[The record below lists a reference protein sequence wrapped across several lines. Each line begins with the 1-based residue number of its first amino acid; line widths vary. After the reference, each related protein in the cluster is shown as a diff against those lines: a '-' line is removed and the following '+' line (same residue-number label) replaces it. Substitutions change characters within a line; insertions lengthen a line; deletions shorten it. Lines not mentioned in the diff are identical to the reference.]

1 MKKKGLLGLIGAL
14 ALLALILYTS
24 GFFTPGK
31 IKPGSVVVETPSK
44 FQPMQ
49 TAEAEIRNIPET
61 YEAVGTIRPRTET
74 RIEAQ
79 VTGKVRKV
87 LVKAGDAVTRGAT
100 LVTLEDREFATR
112 LERAEQGL
120 RSAKAAR
127 EEARQ
132 EVAAAEAAYMKAE
145 LQYKRIDKLFQ
156 DNVVSSR
163 ELEQARAEFLQ
174 AQAKMNQSEDGLE
187 RAVAGVH
194 QAQKLVEEAQI
205 TKNYTVIKAPD
216 DGEVVKR
223 LIEPGDLALPGKP
236 LLILQ
241 TARAFRL
248 EAYVREGLISRVRHG
263 EELYVSIDSL
273 GKEVKGMVEEVIP
286 SADPKTRTFL
296 VKVGLPE
303 VMGAYPGM
311 FCRLLVP
318 SGERSA
324 VLIPADA
331 VMRVGQLETVK
342 VRTGDTWQ
350 TVYINTG
357 QTLDGLVEVLSGLE
371 GNETVALSGYRNG

>member
-1 MKKKGLLGLIGAL
+1 MGLIGAL
-14 ALLALILYTS
+14 ALLALILYS
-24 GFFTPGK
+24 IGFFTRGK
-31 IKPGSVVVETPSK
+31 IKPGSVVVETPSN
-44 FQPMQ
+44 FQPVQ
-49 TAEAEIRNIPET
+49 TAEAEIKNITET
-61 YEAVGTIRPRTET
+61 YEAVGSIRPRTET

-248 EAYVREGLISRVRHG
+248 EAYVREGLISRVRPG

-331 VMRVGQLETVK
+331 VIRVGQLETVK

-350 TVYINTG
+350 TVYIKTG

-371 GNETVALSGYRNG
+371 GNETVALSGYRDG

>member
-112 LERAEQGL
+112 LERAEHGL

-248 EAYVREGLISRVRHG
+248 EAYVREGLISRVRPG

-331 VMRVGQLETVK
+331 VIRVGQLETVK

-350 TVYINTG
+350 TVYIKTG

>member
-87 LVKAGDAVTRGAT
+87 LVKAGDAITRGAT

-112 LERAEQGL
+112 LERAEHGL

-248 EAYVREGLISRVRHG
+248 EAYVREGLISRVRPG

-350 TVYINTG
+350 TVYIKTG

-371 GNETVALSGYRNG
+371 GNETVALSGYRDG

>member
-14 ALLALILYTS
+14 ALLALILYSS
-24 GFFTPGK
+24 GFFTTGK
-31 IKPGSVVVETPSK
+31 IKPESIVVEAPTT
-44 FQPMQ
+44 FQPVQ
-49 TAEAEIRNIPET
+49 AVEAAIRNVTET
-61 YEAVGTIRPRTET
+61 YEAVGSIRPRTET

-79 VTGKVRKV
+79 VTGKVLKV
-87 LVKAGDAVTRGAT
+87 LVKAGDAVTRDTT

-132 EVAAAEAAYMKAE
+132 EVAAAEAAHMKAE
-145 LQYKRIDKLFQ
+145 LQYKRIDKLFK

-174 AQAKMNQSEDGLE
+174 TQAKANQSEDGLE
-187 RAVAGVH
+187 RAVAEVH

-205 TKNYTVIKAPD
+205 TKNYTIIKAPD

-241 TARAFRL
+241 TAGTFRL
-248 EAYVREGLISRVRHG
+248 EAYVREGLIGRVRRG
-263 EELYVSIDSL
+263 EELFVSIDSL
-273 GKEVKGMVEEVIP
+273 KKQVKGVVEEVIP

-303 VMGAYPGM
+303 VIGAYPGM

-318 SGERSA
+318 SGERKA

-331 VMRVGQLETVK
+331 VIRVGQLETVK
-342 VRTGDTWQ
+342 VRAGDAWQ
-350 TVYINTG
+350 TVYIKTG
-357 QTLDGLVEVLSGLE
+357 QTHDGLVEVLSGLD
-371 GNETVALSGYRNG
+371 GSETVALSGDRNG